1 MPPISAVATERLS
14 TAMRAA
20 DSAPHGQKMTHYQA
34 AADDLGISLQTALK
48 WKKEIT
54 VGPRRKQRTDAGQTA
69 LSREEAMAVSALMME
84 SHRKNGKRLLSVE
97 QAVTIARA
105 NGLIVAEAL
114 DAASGEIRPL
124 STSAIARALRAYG
137 LHPDTLLR
145 PAPAISLAS
154 RHPNHVW
161 QIDASLCVLYYL
173 KASPDQRKP
182 AGLQVMRH
190 EEFYKNKPGNIARI
204 ENERVWRYA
213 VTDHASGHIYLE
225 YVFGAES
232 GENLCNIFINATQ
245 KRPDEPVHG
254 VPVMAMLD
262 PGSANTGALFKNL
275 CKALQVRVQ
284 INQVGNARAKGQVE
298 KAHDIVERNF
308 ESGLKLVTIN
318 SLDELNAEATRWRR
332 WFNGTSIL
340 RRHGETR
347 YAAWM
352 RITAEQL
359 RLAPA
364 TAVCRELATTAPES
378 RLVDNLL
385 QVSFGGTKFDVSP
398 VPDIQNGSTVMVCRN
413 PWRPEAAQV
422 VTVDADGREVYYVV
436 EPVGKGEFGFDAGAV
451 VIGESYARHADT
463 PAQTAAKDIEKLLM
477 GETTLE
483 GAEAARKGKRLAF
496 GGAVDPWKHIDNG
509 LENAPAWMPKRGTA
523 LDTPLPGVVARRTL
537 DVPAAL
543 AVEARRLNTVQLAS
557 RLAGAMPGEW
567 SADHYRRLA
576 AMYPDGAPEN
586 EVPEIVD
593 LLRGAAPQRLVAVA
607 GG

>member
-1 MPPISAVATERLS
+1 MPPISPVAAERMTQAV
-14 TAMRAA
+14 RAA
-20 DSAPHGQKMTHYQA
+20 EAAPHGQKLTHYQA

-48 WKKEIT
+48 WKKEVA
-54 VGPRRKQRTDAGQTA
+54 VGTTRKQRSDAGQTA
-69 LSREEAMAVSALMME
+69 LNRDEAKALSALMME
-84 SHRKNGKRLLSVE
+84 SHRKNGKRLQSVNL
-97 QAVTIARA
+97 AVRISRA
-105 NGLIVAEAL
+105 NDLVKAETI
-114 DAASGEIRPL
+114 DQASGEIRPL
-124 STSAIARALRAYG
+124 STSAINRALRGYG
-137 LHPDTLLR
+137 LHPDTLLQ
-145 PAPAISLAS
+145 PAPAMSLAS

-173 KASPDQRKP
+173 KTSPDARK

-190 EEFYKNKPGNIARI
+190 EEFYKNKPDNVARI

-254 VPVMAMLD
+254 VPIMAMLD

-298 KAHDIVERNF
+298 KAHDIIECDF
-308 ESGLKLVTIN
+308 ESGLKLVTVH
-318 SLDELNAEATRWRR
+318 SLDELNAAAAKWRR
-332 WFNGTSIL
+332 WFNGTSL
-340 RRHGETR
+340 HRRHGETR

-352 RITAEQL
+352 RITAGQL
-359 RLAPA
+359 RLAPE

-385 QVSFGGTKFDVSP
+385 QVSFRGTKFDVSV

-422 VTVDADGREVYYVV
+422 VAVDADGREIYYLV
-436 EPVGKGEFGFDAGAV
+436 EPVLKGEFGFDQNAV
-451 VIGESYARHADT
+451 FIGESYARHADT
-463 PAQTAAKDIEKLLM
+463 PAQTAAKEVEKLLM

-483 GAEAARKGKRLAF
+483 GAATARKGKRLAF
-496 GGAVDPWKHIDNG
+496 DGKVDPWKHIDTD
-509 LENAPAWMPKRGTA
+509 LANAPSYLAKRGTA
-523 LDTPLPGVVARRTL
+523 LDTPLPGVVANRSL

-543 AVEARRLNTVQLAS
+543 AVEARILNTVQLAS
-557 RLAGAMPGEW
+557 RLAAAMPGEW
-567 SADHYRRLA
+567 GAEHYRRLA
-576 AMYPDGAPEN
+576 AMYPEGAPEN
-586 EVPEIVD
+586 TLDDIVTQ
-593 LLRGAAPQRLVAVA
+593 LRGEEPQRLRAVA